1 MGDSSCIQNCFKN
14 KIDKNGGKYDM
25 KDFWGWLVEH
35 EENAQMYSCLV
46 ATAALLFSIL
56 TFVISNI
63 ISKKRLKKDR
73 EISEKQYL
81 DQINRYEK
89 QLQEEKRYREED
101 KKEIEERNRI
111 SEQPYFVF
119 KKSKATFDSQSSV
132 TILRMEFVNKG
143 RGAAYEII
151 PDMECIGKT
160 LRMKE
165 IQIRRYEAVQDPI
178 AMVGELFVIS
188 WYYECNGEYVF
199 QMQPSIRFCDASG
212 RNYKQT
218 FNIDVVNKDGGANI
232 KNYAQPQLCSE

>member
-56 TFVISNI
+56 TLVISNI

-132 TILRMEFVNKG
+132 TILQMEFVNKG

-165 IQIRRYEAVQDPI
+165 IQIRRYE
-178 AMVGELFVIS
+178 
-188 WYYECNGEYVF
+188 ECNGEYVF